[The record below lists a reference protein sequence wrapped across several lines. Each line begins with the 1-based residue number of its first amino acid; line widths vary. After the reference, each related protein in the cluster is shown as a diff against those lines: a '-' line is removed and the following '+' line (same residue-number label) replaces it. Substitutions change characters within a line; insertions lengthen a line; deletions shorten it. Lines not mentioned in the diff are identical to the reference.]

1 MEAYIPGGTSKSQ
14 RGIPSLDRLGV
25 DGVGP
30 PLVDIPIRQTNGSR
44 GKDFQLESSIA
55 AIFGVKLE

>member
-1 MEAYIPGGTSKSQ
+1 MEGYIPDGTSKSQ
-14 RGIPSLDRLGV
+14 RRITSLDRPDV

-55 AIFGVKLE
+55 AISGVKLE